1 MALQEM
7 EDRDGTGRTWIQS
20 TLQYLLVN
28 PYYTGSYISN
38 KTIETVVGGKG
49 KVRRDNSGERG
60 QLLRPFGQR
69 ARKENK

>member
-1 MALQEM
+1 
-7 EDRDGTGRTWIQS
+7 
-20 TLQYLLVN
+20 LLVN